1 MVKKIAAYLFV
12 CFFLIHPLRAGDDFC
27 GIRNM
32 AFVSGEEINYNL
44 YYSVIGLYLN
54 AGSAKFTVTQEKIN
68 ETPSYHATCIGTSN
82 ARYDWIFKVRDRY
95 ETYIDTLN
103 LQPIKF
109 VRHIEEGTYKKQENI
124 VFNQKLNTASGAEGV
139 YKIPNC
145 VQDVVSSIYYLRNI
159 DFNKYKVD
167 ERIPF
172 NLFLDNQVYN
182 VYIKYLGKERV
193 KTQYGTFNAIKFKP
207 LLLKGTI
214 FEGGEKMTIWV
225 TDDLNHIPVRIESAI
240 VVGSV
245 KADMMSFKNLRYP
258 LSALVK
264 TR

>member
-1 MVKKIAAYLFV
+1 
-12 CFFLIHPLRAGDDFC
+12 
-27 GIRNM
+27 
-32 AFVSGEEINYNL
+32 
-44 YYSVIGLYLN
+44 
-54 AGSAKFTVTQEKIN
+54 
-68 ETPSYHATCIGTSN
+68 
-82 ARYDWIFKVRDRY
+82 
-95 ETYIDTLN
+95 
-103 LQPIKF
+103 
-109 VRHIEEGTYKKQENI
+109 
-124 VFNQKLNTASGAEGV
+124 
-139 YKIPNC
+139 
-145 VQDVVSSIYYLRNI
+145 VSSIYYLRNI

-182 VYIKYLGKERV
+182 VYVKYLGKEMV

>member
-1 MVKKIAAYLFV
+1 MVKKIIAYLFV
-12 CFFLIHPLRAGDDFC
+12 CFFLVHPLRAGDDFC
-27 GIRNM
+27 GIRNI

-54 AGSAKFTVTQEKIN
+54 AGSAKFTVVKEKIN
-68 ETPSYHATCIGTSN
+68 ETPSYHVTCFGASN
-82 ARYDWIFKVRDRY
+82 SRYDWIFKVRDRY
-95 ETYIDTLN
+95 ESYIDTLN

-109 VRHIEEGTYKKQENI
+109 VRHIEEGTYKKQENV

-159 DFNKYKVD
+159 DFNKYNVN

-182 VYIKYLGKERV
+182 VYVKYLGKERI

-225 TDDLNHIPVRIESAI
+225 TDDPNHIPVRIESDI

-258 LSALVK
+258 LSSLVK
-264 TR
+264 AR

>member
-1 MVKKIAAYLFV
+1 MIKLITVLLA
-12 CFFLIHPLRAGDDFC
+12 FFWTTHLSGGDDFC
-27 GIRNM
+27 GLRNNS
-32 AFVSGEEINYNL
+32 FQDGESITFTVFYNAL
-44 YYSVIGLYLN
+44 GIYVN
-54 AGSAKFTVTQEKIN
+54 AGSATFSVAEERLNNKEV
-68 ETPSYHATCIGTSN
+68 YHITGTGTSN
-82 ARYDWIFKVRDRY
+82 SSYDWIFKVRDRY
-95 ETYIDTLN
+95 ESYFDTIH

-124 VFNQKLNTASGAEGV
+124 LFNQKLNTASGAEGV
-139 YKIPNC
+139 FKIPNC

-182 VYIKYLGKERV
+182 VYIKYLGKERI

-225 TDDLNHIPVRIESAI
+225 TDDLNHLPVRIESAI
-240 VVGSV
+240 IVGSV

-258 LSALVK
+258 LSSLVK
-264 TR
+264 AR

>member
-1 MVKKIAAYLFV
+1 MFKKITAYFFICLF
-12 CFFLIHPLRAGDDFC
+12 LAQPLRAGDDFC

-68 ETPSYHATCIGTSN
+68 ETPAYHATCIGTSN

-258 LSALVK
+258 LSSLLSAK
-264 TR
+264 

>member
-1 MVKKIAAYLFV
+1 M
-12 CFFLIHPLRAGDDFC
+12 
-27 GIRNM
+27 
-32 AFVSGEEINYNL
+32 
-44 YYSVIGLYLN
+44 
-54 AGSAKFTVTQEKIN
+54 
-68 ETPSYHATCIGTSN
+68 
-82 ARYDWIFKVRDRY
+82 RDRY

-124 VFNQKLNTASGAEGV
+124 VFNQKLNTASGADGV

-159 DFNKYKVD
+159 DFNKYKPED
-167 ERIPF
+167 KIPF

-182 VYIKYLGKERV
+182 VYVKYLGKEMV

>member
-1 MVKKIAAYLFV
+1 
-12 CFFLIHPLRAGDDFC
+12 
-27 GIRNM
+27 
-32 AFVSGEEINYNL
+32 
-44 YYSVIGLYLN
+44 VIGLYLN

-258 LSALVK
+258 LSSLLSAK
-264 TR
+264 

>member
-1 MVKKIAAYLFV
+1 MIKKIIAYLFV
-12 CFFLIHPLRAGDDFC
+12 CFFLVHPLRAGDDFC

-32 AFVSGEEINYNL
+32 EFVGGEEIKYNL

-54 AGSAKFTVTQEKIN
+54 AGTAKFSVAQEKIN
-68 ETPSYHATCIGTSN
+68 ETPSYHVTCIGTSN
-82 ARYDWIFKVRDRY
+82 SSYDWIFKVRDRY
-95 ETYIDTLN
+95 ESYFDTIH

-124 VFNQKLNTASGAEGV
+124 LFNQKLNTASGAEGV
-139 YKIPNC
+139 FKIPNC

-182 VYIKYLGKERV
+182 VYIKYLGKERI

-225 TDDLNHIPVRIESAI
+225 TDDLNHLPVRIESAI
-240 VVGSV
+240 IVGSV

-258 LSALVK
+258 LSSLVK
-264 TR
+264 AR

>member
-1 MVKKIAAYLFV
+1 MTHKIAAYFFV
-12 CFFLIHPLRAGDDFC
+12 CLFLVHPINAGDDFC
-27 GIRNM
+27 GIKNF
-32 AFVSGEEINYNL
+32 AFNSGEEINYNL
-44 YYSVIGLYLN
+44 YYSLIGLYIN
-54 AGSAKFTVTQEKIN
+54 AGTARFSVTQEKIN
-68 ETPSYHATCIGTSN
+68 ETPSYHVTCIGASN
-82 ARYDWIFKVRDRY
+82 SRYDWIFKVRDRY
-95 ETYIDTLN
+95 ESYIDTLY

-109 VRHIEEGTYKKQENI
+109 VRQIEEGTYKKQENI
-124 VFNQKLNTASGAEGV
+124 VFNQKLNMATGAEGV

-159 DFNKYKVD
+159 DFNKYNIEDK
-167 ERIPF
+167 IPF

-182 VYIKYLGKERV
+182 VYIKYLGKERI

-264 TR
+264 AR